1 MYFLLYCY
9 IISPM
14 EVQKEKLKNTHPIR
28 WMLRTTKPFHGWVVF
43 LSLLSVISAAVSL
56 WNAVLL
62 KDLIDIAGTGNK
74 DALIRTAVML
84 GVISLL
90 SVALSLTARYFR
102 ERISYRL
109 IQRFQSNLF
118 ATLLKKDYYSVT
130 RFHSQEWMNRLN
142 LDSST
147 VSSAVCTMV
156 PGVIGM
162 LFHFIGALYLIAKSA
177 PSFLLYITIGATAL
191 VGLNYALK
199 KPLKQS
205 WRIIRH
211 SMGQKDIFISEHLSK
226 YMIVKAFDR
235 EEITA
240 KNSAEKFEDLYHK
253 RMHRLRLLL
262 FKDGIQNGSTKAASL
277 AVLLYCAFN
286 ILRGEI
292 SYGTSVML
300 LRLLSQ
306 IRAPLTDMSTYI
318 SNIFDVSVAA
328 ERLMEAESFPDDP
341 NQPVKSDEEIRSF
354 YVEKFKEILFRDA
367 GFSYLDELEADSH
380 IRPTVFEDVN
390 LSIPKKSLV
399 AFTGMTGSGK
409 STLFKLLMSLYPLQ
423 EGEKLI
429 VCQDGSQLPLDASFR
444 RLFAYVPQGNQL
456 MAGTIRE
463 MVSFG
468 EAVSDDAGIWD
479 ALKTACARDFVEA
492 LPQGLDTQIGEKG
505 LGLSEGQLQ
514 RLAIARA
521 VYTKRPILL
530 LDEATSSLDEATERA
545 LLENFK
551 AMTDRTI
558 LIVTHRPA
566 ALSICDRE
574 VYIDGNRVGL
584 KSR

>member
-1 MYFLLYCY
+1 
-9 IISPM
+9 M
-14 EVQKEKLKNTHPIR
+14 EVQKEKPKNTHPIR

-62 KDLIDIAGTGNK
+62 KDLIDIAGAGNK
-74 DALIRTAVML
+74 DALIRTAVIL
-84 GVISLL
+84 GLVSLL
-90 SVALSLTARYFR
+90 AVALSLTARYFR
-102 ERISYRL
+102 ERINYRL
-109 IQRFQSNLF
+109 IQSFQSNLF

-142 LDSST
+142 SDSST

-162 LFHFIGALYLIAKSA
+162 LFHFVGAIYLLTKAA
-177 PSFLLYITIGATAL
+177 PSFLFYIILGAVAL

-211 SMGQKDIFISEHLSK
+211 SMGQKDIYISEHLSK

-240 KNSAEKFEDLYHK
+240 KNSAEKFEDLYQK
-253 RMHRLRLLL
+253 RMHRLKLLL
-262 FKDGIQNGSTKAASL
+262 LKDGIQNGSTKAASL

-354 YVEKFKEILFRDA
+354 YERDFKEIRFQDA
-367 GFSYLDELEADSH
+367 GFSYLDELEADPN
-380 IRPTVFEDVN
+380 IRPTVFEHVDLN
-390 LSIPKKSLV
+390 LPKKSLV

-423 EGEKLI
+423 EGEKVI
-429 VCQDGSQLPLDASFR
+429 ACQDGSQLPLDASFR

-479 ALKTACARDFVEA
+479 ALKTACAEDFVEA
-492 LPQGLDTQIGEKG
+492 LPQGLNTQIGEKG

-530 LDEATSSLDEATERA
+530 LDEATSSLDEATEKA

-566 ALSICDRE
+566 ALSICDLE
-574 VYIDGNRVGL
+574 VHIDGNRVRIEDL
-584 KSR
+584 

>member
-1 MYFLLYCY
+1 MG
-9 IISPM
+9 P
-14 EVQKEKLKNTHPIR
+14 QKEKQKNTHPIR

-62 KDLIDIAGTGNK
+62 KDLIDIAGSGDKET
-74 DALIRTAVML
+74 LIRTAVVL
-84 GVISLL
+84 GLISLL

-109 IQRFQSNLF
+109 IQSFQSNLF

-162 LFHFIGALYLIAKSA
+162 LFHFIGALYLIARSA
-177 PSFLLYITIGATAL
+177 PSFLLYITIGAAAL

-199 KPLKQS
+199 KPLKQAQ
-205 WRIIRH
+205 RNVRN
-211 SMGQKDIFISEHLSK
+211 SMGQKDVYISEHLSK

-235 EEITA
+235 EEITVN
-240 KNSAEKFEDLYHK
+240 NSAEKFEDLYHK

-262 FKDGIQNGSTKAASL
+262 VKEGIQNGSTKAASL
-277 AVLLYCAFN
+277 AVLLYCAFS

-341 NQPVKSDEEIRSF
+341 NQPVKSDEEIHSF

-367 GFSYLDELEADSH
+367 GFSYLDELEENPN

-463 MVSFG
+463 MLSFG

-492 LPQGLDTQIGEKG
+492 LPQGLDTQVGEKG

-530 LDEATSSLDEATERA
+530 LDEATSSLDEATEKT

-551 AMTDRTI
+551 AMTDCTI

-584 KSR
+584 KSW

>member
-1 MYFLLYCY
+1 
-9 IISPM
+9 M
-14 EVQKEKLKNTHPIR
+14 EVQKEKPKNTNPIR

-62 KDLIDIAGTGNK
+62 KDLIDIAGAGNK
-74 DALIRTAVML
+74 DALIRTAVIL
-84 GVISLL
+84 GLISLL
-90 SVALSLTARYFR
+90 SVALSLTAHYFR
-102 ERISYRL
+102 ERINYRL
-109 IQRFQSNLF
+109 IQSFQSNLF

-142 LDSST
+142 SDSST

-162 LFHFIGALYLIAKSA
+162 LFHFIGALYLIARSA
-177 PSFLLYITIGATAL
+177 PSFLLYITIGAAAL

-199 KPLKQS
+199 KPLKQAQ
-205 WRIIRH
+205 RNIRDAV
-211 SMGQKDIFISEHLSK
+211 GKKNIYISEHLSK

-235 EEITA
+235 EEITVN
-240 KNSAEKFEDLYHK
+240 NSAEKFEGLFHK
-253 RMHRLRLLL
+253 RMQRLRLLL
-262 FKDGIQNGSTKAASL
+262 IKEGIQNGSTKAASL
-277 AVLLYCAFN
+277 AVLLYCAFK

-306 IRAPLTDMSTYI
+306 IRAPLTDMSAYI

-367 GFSYLDELEADSH
+367 GFSYLDELEENPN
-380 IRPTVFEDVN
+380 IRPTVFENVN

-468 EAVSDDAGIWD
+468 EAGSDDAGIWA
-479 ALKTACARDFVEA
+479 ALNTACAGDFVES
-492 LPQGLDTQIGEKG
+492 LPQKLDTQVGEKG

-521 VYTKRPILL
+521 IYTKRPVLL
-530 LDEATSSLDEATERA
+530 LDEATSSLDEATEKT

-574 VYIDGNRVGL
+574 VHIDGNRVGVRRL
-584 KSR
+584 DHA

>member
-1 MYFLLYCY
+1 
-9 IISPM
+9 M
-14 EVQKEKLKNTHPIR
+14 EVQKEKQKNTHPIR
-28 WMLRTTKPFHGWVVF
+28 WMLRATKPFHGWVVF
-43 LSLLSVISAAVSL
+43 LSLLSVISAAISL

-62 KDLIDIAGTGNK
+62 KDLIDTAGTGDK
-74 DALIRTAVML
+74 DALIRTAVIL
-84 GVISLL
+84 GLVSLF
-90 SVALSLTARYFR
+90 SVALSLSSRYFR
-102 ERISYRL
+102 EKISYQI
-109 IQRFQSNLF
+109 IQRLQSAFF
-118 ATLLKKDYYSVT
+118 ATLLQKDYYSVT
-130 RFHSQEWMNRLN
+130 RFHSQEWMNRLTADTDIIN
-142 LDSST
+142 N
-147 VSSAVCTMV
+147 AVCTMV

-162 LFHFIGALYLIAKSA
+162 LFHFMGAIYLLAKSA
-177 PSFLLYITIGATAL
+177 PSFLLYIIIGAAAL

-199 KPLKQS
+199 NPLKQS
-205 WRIIRH
+205 WRNIR
-211 SMGQKDIFISEHLSK
+211 SAMGKKNIYISEHLSK

-235 EEITA
+235 EEITVE
-240 KNSAEKFEDLYHK
+240 NSAEKFEDLYRK

-262 FKDGIQNGSTKAASL
+262 LKDGIQNGSTKAASFL
-277 AVLLYCAFN
+277 VLIYCAFK

-306 IRAPLTDMSTYI
+306 IRAPLSDMSAYI

-354 YVEKFKEILFRDA
+354 YERDFKEIRFRNA
-367 GFSYLDELEADSH
+367 GFSYLDELEADPH
-380 IRPTVFEDVN
+380 IRPTVFEDVH

-468 EAVSDDAGIWD
+468 EAGSDDAGIWA
-479 ALKTACARDFVEA
+479 ALDTACAGDFVES
-492 LPQGLDTQIGEKG
+492 LPQGLDTQVGEKG

-521 VYTKRPILL
+521 IYTKRPILL
-530 LDEATSSLDEATERA
+530 LDEATSSLDEATEKT

-574 VYIDGNRVGL
+574 VHIDGNRVGSRNL
-584 KSR
+584 K